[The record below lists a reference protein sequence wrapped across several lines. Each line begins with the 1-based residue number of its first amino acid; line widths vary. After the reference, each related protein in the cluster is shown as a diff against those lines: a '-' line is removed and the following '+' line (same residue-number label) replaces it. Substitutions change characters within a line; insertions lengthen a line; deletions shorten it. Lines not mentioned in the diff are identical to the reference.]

1 MLRLFA
7 ITRVT
12 DFKTKIR
19 IFDYTNSKISMST
32 LLEVNKV
39 VKQYGDYVALNE
51 VSLTVPKGSIYG
63 LVGSNGCGKTTIL
76 KHIMKVYKQ
85 DDGSITF
92 NGEEVVE
99 GSDIIKDFYFVQ
111 DTLYFPYQYTLNKLF
126 HYEKLMYNMSEEKFE
141 YLLKYFNID
150 KNKVLNKMSKGQKK
164 QAAFVLSIAAQPRL
178 LLLDEIVDGLDAV
191 IKRKFWD
198 VLIKEIIDNN
208 MTVVIS
214 SHDLKELDNICDRV
228 GIMHEGRILRE
239 ENLEKMKED
248 IKRVQFAVEGEFDPD
263 KLKEFNVLQVVKIG
277 SVFIATLTGNIDELK
292 KYLESKYTL
301 LLFDKLSMSLEEIF
315 ITELG
320 GVGYGK
326 EK

>member
-1 MLRLFA
+1 MLTINNLSKKFG
-7 ITRVT
+7 
-12 DFKTKIR
+12 DFQVLKNIN
-19 IFDYTNSKISMST
+19 INAD
-32 LLEVNKV
+32 
-39 VKQYGDYVALNE
+39 
-51 VSLTVPKGSIYG
+51 KGSIYG

-198 VLIKEIIDNN
+198 VLIKEIIDND
-208 MTVVIS
+208 MTVIIS

-248 IKRVQFAVEGEFDPD
+248 IKRVQFAVEGEFNTDE
-263 KLKEFNVLQVVKIG
+263 LKEFNVLQVVKIG
-277 SVFIATLTGNIDELK
+277 SVFIATLTGNMDDLK

>member
-1 MLRLFA
+1 MLTISSLSKKFG
-7 ITRVT
+7 
-12 DFKTKIR
+12 DFQVLKNININAEK
-19 IFDYTNSKISMST
+19 S
-32 LLEVNKV
+32 
-39 VKQYGDYVALNE
+39 Q
-51 VSLTVPKGSIYG
+51 IYG

-76 KHIMKVYKQ
+76 KHIMQVYKQ
-85 DDGSITF
+85 DEGYIAFD
-92 NGEEVVE
+92 GEEVE
-99 GSDIIKDFYFVQ
+99 KNSEIIKDFYYVQ

-141 YLLKYFNID
+141 YLLKYFSID

-164 QAAFVLSIAAQPRL
+164 QAAFVLSIAAQPKL

-198 VLIKEIIDNN
+198 ILIKEVMDND
-208 MTVVIS
+208 MTVIIS
-214 SHDLKELDNICDRV
+214 SHDLKELDNICDKV

-248 IKRVQFAVEGEFDPD
+248 IKRVQFAVEGEFDPEV
-263 KLKEFNVLQVVKIG
+263 LKEFGILQHVKIG
-277 SVFIATLTGNIDELK
+277 SVFIVTLTGNTEELE
-292 KYLESKYTL
+292 KYLKNTHTL

-326 EK
+326 EE

>member
-1 MLRLFA
+1 MLTINNLSKKFG
-7 ITRVT
+7 
-12 DFKTKIR
+12 DFQVLKNIN
-19 IFDYTNSKISMST
+19 INA
-32 LLEVNKV
+32 E
-39 VKQYGDYVALNE
+39 
-51 VSLTVPKGSIYG
+51 KGRIYG

-85 DDGSITF
+85 DEGHITF

-99 GSDIIKDFYFVQ
+99 GSDIIKEFYFVQ

-141 YLLKYFNID
+141 YLLKYFDID

-292 KYLESKYTL
+292 KYLENKYTL

>member
-1 MLRLFA
+1 MLTINNLSKKFG
-7 ITRVT
+7 
-12 DFKTKIR
+12 DFQVLKNIN
-19 IFDYTNSKISMST
+19 INAD
-32 LLEVNKV
+32 
-39 VKQYGDYVALNE
+39 
-51 VSLTVPKGSIYG
+51 KGRIYG

-85 DDGSITF
+85 DEGHITF

-141 YLLKYFNID
+141 YLLKYFDID

-292 KYLESKYTL
+292 KYLENKYTL

>member
-1 MLRLFA
+1 MLTINNLSKKFG
-7 ITRVT
+7 
-12 DFKTKIR
+12 DFQVLKNIN
-19 IFDYTNSKISMST
+19 INA
-32 LLEVNKV
+32 E
-39 VKQYGDYVALNE
+39 
-51 VSLTVPKGSIYG
+51 KGRIYG

-85 DDGSITF
+85 DEGHITF

-99 GSDIIKDFYFVQ
+99 GSDIIKEFYFVQ

-141 YLLKYFNID
+141 YLLKYFDID

-248 IKRVQFAVEGEFDPD
+248 IKRVQFAVEGGFDPD
-263 KLKEFNVLQVVKIG
+263 ELKEFNMLQVVKIG

-292 KYLESKYTL
+292 KYLENKYTL

>member
-1 MLRLFA
+1 MLTINNLSKKFG
-7 ITRVT
+7 
-12 DFKTKIR
+12 DFQVLKNIN
-19 IFDYTNSKISMST
+19 INA
-32 LLEVNKV
+32 E
-39 VKQYGDYVALNE
+39 
-51 VSLTVPKGSIYG
+51 KGRIYG

-141 YLLKYFNID
+141 YLLKYFDID

>member
-1 MLRLFA
+1 MLTINNLCKKFG
-7 ITRVT
+7 
-12 DFKTKIR
+12 DFQVLKNIN
-19 IFDYTNSKISMST
+19 INA
-32 LLEVNKV
+32 E
-39 VKQYGDYVALNE
+39 
-51 VSLTVPKGSIYG
+51 KGRIYG

-85 DDGSITF
+85 DEGHITF

-99 GSDIIKDFYFVQ
+99 GSDIIKEFYFVQ

-141 YLLKYFNID
+141 YLLKYFDID

>member
-1 MLRLFA
+1 VQKEAVMLTISSLSKKFG
-7 ITRVT
+7 
-12 DFKTKIR
+12 DFQVLDNININAEK
-19 IFDYTNSKISMST
+19 S
-32 LLEVNKV
+32 
-39 VKQYGDYVALNE
+39 Q
-51 VSLTVPKGSIYG
+51 IYG

-85 DDGSITF
+85 DEGYIAFD
-92 NGEEVVE
+92 GEEVE
-99 GSDIIKDFYFVQ
+99 ENSEIIKDFYYVQ

-126 HYEKLMYNMSEEKFE
+126 YYEKLMHNMSEDKFK
-141 YLLKYFNID
+141 YLLNYFNID

-164 QAAFVLSIAAQPRL
+164 QAAFVLSISAQPKL

-198 VLIKEIIDNN
+198 VLIKEVMDNE
-208 MTVVIS
+208 MTVIIS
-214 SHDLKELDNICDRV
+214 SHDLKELDNICDKV
-228 GIMHEGRILRE
+228 GIMHEGKILRE
-239 ENLEKMKED
+239 ENLEKMKEN
-248 IKRVQFAVEGEFDPD
+248 IKRVQFAVEGEFDPEE
-263 KLKEFNVLQVVKIG
+263 LKEFGILQYVKLG
-277 SVFIATLTGNIDELK
+277 SVFIVTLTGKTEELE
-292 KYLESKYTL
+292 KYLKNTHTL

>member
-1 MLRLFA
+1 MLTINNLSKKFG
-7 ITRVT
+7 
-12 DFKTKIR
+12 DFKV
-19 IFDYTNSKISMST
+19 
-32 LLEVNKV
+32 LENVNINAEKS
-39 VKQYGDYVALNE
+39 Q
-51 VSLTVPKGSIYG
+51 IYG

-76 KHIMKVYKQ
+76 KHIMKVYTQ
-85 DDGSITF
+85 DEGIIAF
-92 NGEEVVE
+92 EGEEVHE
-99 GSDIIKDFYFVQ
+99 DSEIIKEFYFVQ
-111 DTLYFPYQYTLNKLF
+111 DSLYFPYQYTLNKLF
-126 HYEKLMYNMSEEKFE
+126 QYEKLLYKNMSEEKFE

-150 KNKVLNKMSKGQKK
+150 KNNILNKMSKGQKK
-164 QAAFVLSIAAQPRL
+164 QAAFILSIAAQPKL

-198 VLIKEIIDNN
+198 VLIKEVIDSE

-214 SHDLKELDNICDRV
+214 SHDLKELDNICDKV
-228 GIMHEGRILRE
+228 GIMHEGKILRE

-248 IKRVQFAVEGEFDPD
+248 IKRVQFAVEGEFDLEQ
-263 KLKEFNVLQVVKIG
+263 LKVFNIIQQVKIG
-277 SVFIATLTGNIDELK
+277 SVFILTLTGDIDELK
-292 KYLESKYTL
+292 KYLENKYTL